1 MARSSWIQNPI
12 CQLRTV
18 TILFTFAF
26 FITRHACHRCV
37 YLMVIVI
44 FAVVACTITFFIK
57 TYWLTSFLTVFR
69 WLGTSCDHMILRST
83 SITFPRRTFRI
94 SVRWNT
100 NRESFFLFLSD
111 PFETFFR
118 RMIIRSKKCALFLGR
133 VCPLIVSTRPWDSVV
148 KIQII
153 CLQGWDIQTF
163 LIRILFLSS
172 HFCLLAS

>member
-1 MARSSWIQNPI
+1 MACCSWIQNPI
-12 CQLRTV
+12 GQLRTV

-26 FITRHACHRCV
+26 VITRHSCHICV
-37 YLMVIVI
+37 YLMVTVV

-69 WLGTSCDHMILRST
+69 WLGTFCDHVIFRST
-83 SITFPRRTFRI
+83 SIAFSRRTFRI

-100 NRESFFLFLSD
+100 YCARFFLFLSN

-118 RMIIRSKKCALFLGR
+118 RMVIKSTKCALCLDR
-133 VCPLIVSTRPWDSVV
+133 VCPFIMSTRPWDTVV

-153 CLQGWDIQTF
+153 CLQGWDVQTF
-163 LIRILFLSS
+163 LIRKILLSS
-172 HFCLLAS
+172 